1 MLIIDGHE
9 IDKKMTT
16 QKKMEKIS
24 IHKEVIKT
32 SRNDLLIRYD
42 EATRKVKVLLQF
54 GITYLIND
62 TVYY

>member
-1 MLIIDGHE
+1 
-9 IDKKMTT
+9 
-16 QKKMEKIS
+16 MEKNN

-42 EATRKVKVLLQF
+42 EATRTVKFLLKF
-54 GITYLIND
+54 DITYLIND